1 MEKSIIIKNM
11 VGCEI
16 SGGLGNQF
24 FRYAIARVILEVRKN
39 KRDEEQLL
47 INARHVDAHGVSGN
61 LFDFQIYKHDK
72 CNVRR
77 LELSH
82 GSVWQKSM
90 FLAYTFVG
98 RCLRK
103 FTPPQFAES

>member
-1 MEKSIIIKNM
+1 M

-24 FRYAIARVILEVRKN
+24 FRYAIARTILEARKN
-39 KRDEEQLL
+39 KGAEEQLL

-61 LFDFQIYKHDK
+61 LFDFQIHEHEK
-72 CNVRR
+72 CNARR
-77 LELSH
+77 LEFEY
-82 GSVWQKSM
+82 GSFWQKSM

-98 RCLRK
+98 KCLNK
-103 FTPPQFAES
+103 FTPPI